1 MCQNTKN
8 MKITPVTDICSK
20 GDFVKK
26 RVLTH
31 PLTYLLFHTKIIFV
45 RRHTRSELP
54 VVSIIPRG
62 INYACTDTISI
73 FKIAATQGHPSTE
86 N

>member
-8 MKITPVTDICSK
+8 MKITLATDICSK

-31 PLTYLLFHTKIIFV
+31 PLIHNPIFYG
-45 RRHTRSELP
+45 RETNR
-54 VVSIIPRG
+54 
-62 INYACTDTISI
+62 A
-73 FKIAATQGHPSTE
+73 FKKG
-86 N
+86 

>member
-1 MCQNTKN
+1 MKKGMCQNTKN

-31 PLTYLLFHTKIIFV
+31 LHLQY
-45 RRHTRSELP
+45 
-54 VVSIIPRG
+54 
-62 INYACTDTISI
+62 
-73 FKIAATQGHPSTE
+73 
-86 N
+86 

>member
-20 GDFVKK
+20 GDFVTK

-31 PLTYLLFHTKIIFV
+31 PPKYILANGYSKPGLEPGPD
-45 RRHTRSELP
+45 S
-54 VVSIIPRG
+54 
-62 INYACTDTISI
+62 
-73 FKIAATQGHPSTE
+73 
-86 N
+86 

>member
-26 RVLTH
+26 RVLIH
-31 PLTYLLFHTKIIFV
+31 PLHSLYLKVFFTWL
-45 RRHTRSELP
+45 
-54 VVSIIPRG
+54 
-62 INYACTDTISI
+62 
-73 FKIAATQGHPSTE
+73 QGLLCKQFL
-86 N
+86 

>member
-31 PLTYLLFHTKIIFV
+31 PPIKKDV
-45 RRHTRSELP
+45 P
-54 VVSIIPRG
+54 KV
-62 INYACTDTISI
+62 
-73 FKIAATQGHPSTE
+73 HPYFLYH
-86 N
+86 

>member
-31 PLTYLLFHTKIIFV
+31 PLLIPET
-45 RRHTRSELP
+45 
-54 VVSIIPRG
+54 VVLICIR
-62 INYACTDTISI
+62 ILNNA
-73 FKIAATQGHPSTE
+73 Q
-86 N
+86 

>member
-1 MCQNTKN
+1 MMMRKWLNAKVGMCQNTKN

-31 PLTYLLFHTKIIFV
+31 PH
-45 RRHTRSELP
+45 
-54 VVSIIPRG
+54 SI
-62 INYACTDTISI
+62 N
-73 FKIAATQGHPSTE
+73 FLW
-86 N
+86 

>member
-26 RVLTH
+26 RVLTPSYFYNLPH
-31 PLTYLLFHTKIIFV
+31 NITNLG
-45 RRHTRSELP
+45 SE
-54 VVSIIPRG
+54 
-62 INYACTDTISI
+62 
-73 FKIAATQGHPSTE
+73 STPDLYSHK
-86 N
+86 

>member
-8 MKITPVTDICSK
+8 MKITPVADIWDR

-31 PLTYLLFHTKIIFV
+31 PSFIDVL
-45 RRHTRSELP
+45 
-54 VVSIIPRG
+54 
-62 INYACTDTISI
+62 A
-73 FKIAATQGHPSTE
+73 
-86 N
+86 

>member
-26 RVLTH
+26 RVLTPSFLVCKDGANSLITTVHGLLRFPFHIPACSAARTCFFCMLRH
-31 PLTYLLFHTKIIFV
+31 PV
-45 RRHTRSELP
+45 GR
-54 VVSIIPRG
+54 
-62 INYACTDTISI
+62 TD
-73 FKIAATQGHPSTE
+73 
-86 N
+86 